1 MVRLGNFR
9 KFLAANVH
17 IKVARIFGIFLGG
30 FEVCHFM
37 KDATLISFWANTG
50 KFGLILIPASGHTD
64 KDPYIEYTFE
74 YCRLR

>member
-1 MVRLGNFR
+1 
-9 KFLAANVH
+9 
-17 IKVARIFGIFLGG
+17 
-30 FEVCHFM
+30 M

-64 KDPYIEYTFE
+64 KGPYIEYTFE